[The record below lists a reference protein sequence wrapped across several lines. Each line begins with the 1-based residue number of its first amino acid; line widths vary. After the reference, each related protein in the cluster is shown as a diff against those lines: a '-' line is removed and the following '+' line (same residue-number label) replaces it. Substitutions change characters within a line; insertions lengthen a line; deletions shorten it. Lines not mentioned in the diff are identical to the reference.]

1 MNAPSEGSGAA
12 GRVAALVLGPALFF
26 AVLAL
31 PLSLSPEAHRL
42 AAVMA
47 LVVVFW
53 IGEPIP
59 IAATALLGPTLAL
72 LFGAVPGGT
81 PREAIG
87 AAYSKFGDPILM
99 LFIGGLFIAE
109 AMTAHGLDRRLA
121 REILARFAA
130 RGGAARVVC
139 ALAIA
144 SFLLSMWMSNT
155 ATTALLLP
163 IAGGILGAA
172 RSGGPSRFESAAVLA
187 IAYAATIGGLVTPVG
202 TAPNMIGL
210 SQIESLAGVR
220 IGFVTW
226 MTWALPVALASLAVL
241 LFVLT
246 RRLEGETTSAAVSSP
261 SAPWTRGERVTAL
274 SFGLAVALWMA
285 SGISQVFPGCPA
297 NAWFERHLPEG
308 AIAILAA
315 SLLFLL
321 HAAPGRPALTWREAA
336 RIDWGTLLLLGGGLS
351 LGDLMLKTGL
361 ADAVGA
367 KIVAI
372 SGVSSLWALVAVAA
386 ALTIALSEIAS
397 NTATVAMMLP
407 VVIGIAKTLGV
418 SPLPPA
424 LAVTWASSFGCMLP
438 VSTPPNALAYGT
450 GRVPVRRMASYGILL
465 DLAGLAAVVGGLRVL
480 WGFLG
485 PIG

>member
-1 MNAPSEGSGAA
+1 MNAPSEGSGGA
-12 GRVAALVLGPALFF
+12 GRVAALVLGPALFL

-72 LFGAVPGGT
+72 LVGAVPGKT

-99 LFIGGLFIAE
+99 LFIGGFFIAE
-109 AMTAHGLDRRLA
+109 AMTVHGLDRRLA
-121 REILARFAA
+121 RAILARFAA

-139 ALAIA
+139 ALGIA

-172 RSGGPSRFESAAVLA
+172 RPGGPSRFESAAVLA
-187 IAYAATIGGLVTPVG
+187 VAYAATVGGLMTPVG
-202 TAPNMIGL
+202 TAPNMIGI
-210 SQIESLAGVR
+210 SQIESLTGVR

-226 MTWALPVALASLAVL
+226 MLWTLPVALAGLIVL
-241 LFVLT
+241 LAVLT
-246 RRLEGETTSAAVSSP
+246 RRLSGEAAAVQALP
-261 SAPWTRGERVTAL
+261 PGAPWTRGERVTAF
-274 SFGLAVALWMA
+274 SFGLAVTLWMA
-285 SGISQVFPGCPA
+285 SGASQISPGCA
-297 NAWFERHLPEG
+297 AHAWFERHLPEG

-321 HAAPGRPALTWREAA
+321 PAAPGRPTLSWKEAA

-361 ADAVGA
+361 ADALGA
-367 KIVAI
+367 KIVAV
-372 SGVSSLWALVAVAA
+372 SGVSALWSLVAVAA

-407 VVIGIAKTLGV
+407 VVVGIAKTLEV

-465 DLAGLAAVVGGLRVL
+465 DLAGLAAVFGGLRIL
-480 WGFLG
+480 WGLLG